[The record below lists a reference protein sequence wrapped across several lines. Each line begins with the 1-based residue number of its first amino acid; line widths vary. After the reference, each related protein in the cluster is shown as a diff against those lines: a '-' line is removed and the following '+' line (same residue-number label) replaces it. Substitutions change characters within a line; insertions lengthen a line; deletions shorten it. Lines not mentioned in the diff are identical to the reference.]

1 MVDFELMK
9 DKGVLVVRPDGPL
22 RSDDFRRIAQAV
34 DPFILANGM
43 LNGLM
48 IEAPAFPGWESFE
61 AFLDHLRF
69 VRDHQRNIERIA
81 VATASPLLGLA
92 PRIAEHF
99 AHPEFRVFG
108 DGETDGAL
116 AWLASGA

>member
-34 DPFILANGM
+34 DPFILANGR

-81 VATASPLLGLA
+81 VATDSALLGLA

-108 DGETDGAL
+108 GGEIDRAL